1 MKKLLRASIIVSGL
15 SLVLFFGVGMSVG
28 YAQTA
33 NVPPAATPTD
43 TVSQF
48 ASKVSILLTKDK
60 ARIPNVG
67 FGASTNFTYQGL
79 ACFRRTSELSRGG
92 TATYTISCTQQQP
105 KLTATCEDT
114 TGLLNTC
121 RVTDAAGNPVQ
132 VGGED
137 TFSPNRVGE
146 DAVIDAATGQQVGED
161 TGRPISDDASCS
173 GNFLCALGKLPG
185 MLFAGLGFLLL
196 TLSAL
201 ILGIAGTVFNW
212 VVIRTVFQFALYFGT
227 SAGMLVAWGVLR
239 DIANIA
245 LLFGFIFVGIATILN
260 TQSVEGYTAKK
271 ALPRLIIF
279 AVLLNF
285 SLFAT
290 QAIIDVANGFSSV
303 FAAYAGQEQCDQ
315 GVSTT
320 GSSGQSQAAC
330 ANLGISSKILEA
342 AGMHNINP
350 FKVGTLTALSQAWEQ
365 PYTYTVM
372 LIMLSLMV
380 TVTAM
385 VLIAATIMLVVRVVV
400 LSLLMVTSPIGFAG
414 MAIPSLN
421 KIAQDW
427 WHKLINQAFFAP
439 LFLLMIF
446 VSLKLVEGLQSG
458 EATIADAILGNTGS
472 GGGTTAGNMQV
483 VMVFMIVIGFMIGA
497 LMIAQK
503 MGAYGAS
510 FATKTAGGIAFG
522 AHGFVARRT
531 VGRVSGK
538 IASKLRGTKFAEGNF
553 GRLVVGAAD
562 AGSKASYSTR
572 NLAGGLLKG
581 TGVDVGKANKTAGH
595 GYHGIE
601 EKAEKARLDYAKTLQ
616 DRNETDEEYKIRM
629 AALKRDHE
637 QNARDLSKSEAAVP
651 VAEEAKR
658 VVKELLATQESELR
672 RMQTIVTQNPGSA
685 AAQRDL
691 VAAEQ
696 NVARTNE
703 DLTQADRNLAD
714 ATRALA
720 SAQETRTK
728 LSKTTTDKITVK
740 GSDRQKAYAENIKH
754 EGDLDFI
761 GLKGIRVTAAS
772 HGNHAAAAKILK
784 DANKSDLDKALDA
797 LKKEMKAKEKAEAAD
812 DHKEETPK
820 TTARGG
826 AAGPTIH

>member
-1 MKKLLRASIIVSGL
+1 MRKLLRAILTVSAL
-15 SLVLFFGVGMSVG
+15 SLVLFFGVSVSSAEADTIPDYSVICKDNVKCLSFDPAVNPMLKG
-28 YAQTA
+28 YTVNKTGDSHGAPTKQPDGSTCVLY
-33 NVPPAATPTD
+33 NPPSALATPESGCLKDSVFTLNGNL
-43 TVSQF
+43 S
-48 ASKVSILLTKDK
+48 SGEILINTKT
-60 ARIPNVG
+60 G
-67 FGASTNFTYQGL
+67 STGA
-79 ACFRRTSELSRGG
+79 
-92 TATYTISCTQQQP
+92 
-105 KLTATCEDT
+105 
-114 TGLLNTC
+114 
-121 RVTDAAGNPVQ
+121 TDAAP
-132 VGGED
+132 EPA
-137 TFSPNRVGE
+137 SM
-146 DAVIDAATGQQVGED
+146 GQSENCNLD
-161 TGRPISDDASCS
+161 
-173 GNFLCALGKLPG
+173 FLCVIQKLPG
-185 MLFAGLGFLLL
+185 LLFAGLGFLLL
-196 TLSAL
+196 TLSSF

-315 GVSTT
+315 GVSTA
-320 GSSGQSQAAC
+320 GNDGQSQAAC

-342 AGMHNINP
+342 AGMHQIIP
-350 FKVGTLTALSQAWEQ
+350 SGEQALSALGQAWNR
-365 PYTYTVM
+365 PYSYTVM
-372 LIMLSLMV
+372 MIMLSLMV

-472 GGGTTAGNMQV
+472 GGNTTAGNMQV

-531 VGRVSGK
+531 VGRLSNHL
-538 IASKLRGTKFAEGNF
+538 ASKVAGSQWARNNPGL
-553 GRLVVGAAD
+553 GRLTYGALNKGAT
-562 AGSKASYSTR
+562 ASFSTR
-572 NLAGGLLKG
+572 NLAGGLIKG
-581 TGVDVGKANKTAGH
+581 VGLDVGKANKDAAH
-595 GYHGIE
+595 GYHGME
-601 EKAEKARLDYAKTLQ
+601 EKSVKQRTEFAKKLTLTTQDKKEIRSSEEEAEDTRRQIREENEHQEAVQENFKRNEQTQKDADAPALNIARDELKTLADAVKVTRATGTDAEKALAETQYNNDLKAFENMQKAAEERLTIIRNQAAAEKKKHDELVGKLKEYETAQTDNAKWTAKQPQRQYAKNIEHSGIPFPTL
-616 DRNETDEEYKIRM
+616 D
-629 AALKRDHE
+629 
-637 QNARDLSKSEAAVP
+637 
-651 VAEEAKR
+651 
-658 VVKELLATQESELR
+658 
-672 RMQTIVTQNPGSA
+672 
-685 AAQRDL
+685 
-691 VAAEQ
+691 
-696 NVARTNE
+696 
-703 DLTQADRNLAD
+703 
-714 ATRALA
+714 
-720 SAQETRTK
+720 
-728 LSKTTTDKITVK
+728 
-740 GSDRQKAYAENIKH
+740 
-754 EGDLDFI
+754 
-761 GLKGIRVTAAS
+761 S
-772 HGNHAAAAKILK
+772 HANHVAAAKILK
-784 DANKSDLDKALDA
+784 DLDKSDNQRMQEALDSFN
-797 LKKEMKAKEKAEAAD
+797 KKTQDSGAPAAA
-812 DHKEETPK
+812 PSS
-820 TTARGG
+820 APRGG
-826 AAGPTIH
+826 GGGTPTH